1 MHACAPRTHTHTH
14 THPPLTLAG
23 PLQVDMP
30 KKEAHLRWLET
41 ELAVD
46 ADWKFVIGHWGIFS
60 TMGNGACLAIGIVY
74 EERWRMP
81 R

>member
-1 MHACAPRTHTHTH
+1 
-14 THPPLTLAG
+14 
-23 PLQVDMP
+23 MP